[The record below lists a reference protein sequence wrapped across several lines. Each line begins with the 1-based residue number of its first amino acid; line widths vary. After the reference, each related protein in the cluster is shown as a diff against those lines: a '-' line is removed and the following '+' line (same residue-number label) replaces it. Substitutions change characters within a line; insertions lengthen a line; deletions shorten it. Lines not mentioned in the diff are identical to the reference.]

1 MAASLKK
8 IIDIIDGI
16 APFSLAEKWDN
27 PGLQIGSPDME
38 IYKILVALDPT
49 IETLK
54 MAISVNAQ
62 LIITHHPLL
71 FHSISHIDF
80 NSFPG
85 NFINEAIKGN
95 ISVIAAH
102 TNLDNAKM
110 GINQIL
116 AIKLGLDDWEILE
129 PKEYNGATGYGI
141 GIIGYL
147 DEPVDLFSYA
157 MKIKESLNTKTVR
170 VIGSDDSRVR
180 CVASVGGSGRDYI
193 GKARKRGA
201 DLIVTGDI
209 GHHDALNARALGINV
224 IDAGHFYTERVALT
238 GFIEQ
243 IREKSK
249 TQGIDIMIELF
260 IDEADPVRIL

>member
-1 MAASLKK
+1 MSVCLKK
-8 IIDIIDGI
+8 VIDIIDEI

-27 PGLQIGSPDME
+27 PGLQIGSPGMV
-38 IYKILVALDPT
+38 INKILVALDPT

-71 FHSISHIDF
+71 FHPISHIDF

-85 NFINEAIKGN
+85 NFINESIKNN
-95 ISVIAAH
+95 ISLIAAH

-110 GINQIL
+110 GVNQIL
-116 AIKLGLDDWEILE
+116 AVKLGMTDWEILE
-129 PKEYNGATGYGI
+129 PKGLNGTPGYGL

-147 DEPVDLFSYA
+147 VEPVDLCSYA
-157 MKIKESLNTKTVR
+157 IKVKECLNNKTVR
-170 VIGSDDSRVR
+170 VIGPDDSKIS
-180 CVASVGGSGRDYI
+180 CVAAVGGSGRDYI
-193 GKARKRGA
+193 AKAKEKGA

-209 GHHDALNARALGINV
+209 GHHDALNAKALGINV
-224 IDAGHFYTERVALT
+224 IDAGHFYTERAALT

-243 IREKSK
+243 IMEKCE
-249 TQGIDIMIELF
+249 TQGIELMVELYK
-260 IDEADPVRIL
+260 DEADPVRIL